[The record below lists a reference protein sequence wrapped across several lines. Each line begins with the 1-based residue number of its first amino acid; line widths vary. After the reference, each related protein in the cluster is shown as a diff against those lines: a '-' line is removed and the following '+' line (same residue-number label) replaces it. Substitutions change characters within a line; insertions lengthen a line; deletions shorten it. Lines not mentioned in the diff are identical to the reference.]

1 MGYTMGLLW
10 AVQIV
15 VEGTGLILI
24 HTVEVHLS
32 SFRSWAMVEGEE
44 GGQIVFVKKGKLMAS
59 QLWRGDEGVL
69 VEGAHC
75 QQVVI

>member
-1 MGYTMGLLW
+1 MGSADCGGGHRFGSDLQLK
-10 AVQIV
+10 VKIQ
-15 VEGTGLILI
+15 
-24 HTVEVHLS
+24 LS
-32 SFRSWAMVEGEE
+32 TFRSWAMIEGEE
-44 GGQIVFVKKGKLMAS
+44 GGRIVFVKKGKLMAS